1 MSSVITMSAPF
12 FLGRIIDV
20 IYTNPTVDYGYTLT
34 RLCLALSGVFLC
46 GAAANTVR
54 VYLMQTSGKRAL
66 TLPSEAFQR
75 IRTGAHV
82 GFRVLQAPCSS
93 FPTVPSSGDKA
104 PCLARRG
111 SYEYFSIWRSLLS
124 SPGTWVEGR
133 EAACLTGGTAR
144 GQEAGVL
151 SLLQG
156 AVEILHA
163 PCLCFPSSGH
173 WGDGVLQ
180 PFRDEAWL
188 LTGR

>member
-66 TLPSEAFQR
+66 ILPSEAFQR

-82 GFRVLQAPCSS
+82 GFRALRAPCSS
-93 FPTVPSSGDKA
+93 FPTVPSSGDEA

-111 SYEYFSIWRSLLS
+111 SYEYFSICAHFSAPLVRGWKGGKPPVLREVRGRGPWTGGWSS
-124 SPGTWVEGR
+124 EPSPGSCGNLACSVFVFPLQWALGR
-133 EAACLTGGTAR
+133 WCFTAF
-144 GQEAGVL
+144 L
-151 SLLQG
+151 
-156 AVEILHA
+156 
-163 PCLCFPSSGH
+163 
-173 WGDGVLQ
+173 
-180 PFRDEAWL
+180 
-188 LTGR
+188 